1 MFLDNIAATRV
12 PRCGRVDRLNRASD
26 SGKSVAVMYGHGRER
41 RDVLLKYSL
50 YICMY
55 ICNPW
60 SREGYRKVKKPD
72 DNSSFARGPID
83 ISKRR

>member
-1 MFLDNIAATRV
+1 MFHDNIAVTRV

-26 SGKSVAVMYGHGRER
+26 SGKSVTVMYGHGRER

-50 YICMY
+50 YIYMY
-55 ICNPW
+55 PR
-60 SREGYRKVKKPD
+60 SRGGYRKVKKPD